1 VSEKVKH
8 WPNGYEHVHL
18 GVTTLDALRT
28 AMRCSRHQV
37 SNGDLVTMA
46 SILDSRGRFKFEKP
60 GERPENFDLVPHG
73 RGW

>member
-1 VSEKVKH
+1 
-8 WPNGYEHVHL
+8 
-18 GVTTLDALRT
+18 
-28 AMRCSRHQV
+28 
-37 SNGDLVTMA
+37 MA